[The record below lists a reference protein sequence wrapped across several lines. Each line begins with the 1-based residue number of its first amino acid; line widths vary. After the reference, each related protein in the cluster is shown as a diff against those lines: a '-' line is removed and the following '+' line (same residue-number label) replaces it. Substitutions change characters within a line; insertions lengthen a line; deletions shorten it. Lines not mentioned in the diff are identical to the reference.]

1 MLYLKRWRYFTQS
14 ATQRRSRQSNAHV
27 VDEVQTAHDLRLQL
41 VAAAEDVGIVL
52 HEASHAREASE
63 RAAELVAVKDS
74 ELCESKRHFAVG
86 AALGTCKRV
95 TGFRFCW

>member
-1 MLYLKRWRYFTQS
+1 M
-14 ATQRRSRQSNAHV
+14 